1 MGRDGGGRGGA
12 AAPAV
17 ARVHRLRCDGIRF
30 HRTAGLP
37 GTARVRLRAASVRGT
52 GGLAGPSPHRRTVSG
67 LCPRQG
73 RACVAREAASA
84 VPAER
89 STPDRRRPR
98 HHRAPGRPR
107 SAPRSAAAAADLA
120 RGLRA
125 ARRGEGALIG
135 RSAGRGPPRRH
146 APVTGRPTTVRIAAG
161 QGFWGDW
168 LEAPYRQVTGG
179 PVDYLMMDYL
189 AEVTMSILQKQKS
202 RDPSLGYARD
212 FIPLMERILPTVAQ
226 RGIKIT
232 ANAGGVNPQACAQAV
247 AEVARRLRLGGKL
260 RIGVVTGDDL
270 LGRLDGLLAR
280 GHELR
285 NLDTGRPLA
294 DVRDRVVSANAYLG
308 AWPVVDAL
316 RGGADVVVTGRV
328 TDTGLTLAPLIHA
341 FGWRPDAWD
350 LLAAGTVAG
359 HTIECGAQCSGGNCL
374 VDWERIPDLANVGYP
389 IVDAAP
395 DGTFEI
401 FKHPGTGGRISV
413 AGVTEQLVYEMGNPA
428 EYITPD
434 CVADFT
440 TIRLEQKGKDRVRV
454 SGVKG
459 RPATDKLKVS
469 VAYFYGYKAVGT
481 LVYAWPEAYKKAQA
495 ADRILRQRLADLGL
509 KFESVLTEF
518 VGADATHGP
527 LARGARGARGEGA
540 PLDQLPEVQLRIGV
554 RSPDKAAVE
563 RFTREIAPLILNGP
577 PSVTGFAGG
586 RPKPEEIVAYWPA
599 LLDKGMVEPCVEV
612 VEV

>member
-1 MGRDGGGRGGA
+1 VTRGGGGGA
-12 AAPAV
+12 T
-17 ARVHRLRCDGIRF
+17 RQR
-30 HRTAGLP
+30 
-37 GTARVRLRAASVRGT
+37 RG
-52 GGLAGPSPHRRTVSG
+52 RTV
-67 LCPRQG
+67 R
-73 RACVAREAASA
+73 V
-84 VPAER
+84 
-89 STPDRRRPR
+89 
-98 HHRAPGRPR
+98 
-107 SAPRSAAAAADLA
+107 
-120 RGLRA
+120 
-125 ARRGEGALIG
+125 
-135 RSAGRGPPRRH
+135 
-146 APVTGRPTTVRIAAG
+146 AAG

-179 PVDYLMMDYL
+179 AVDYLMMDYL

-202 RDPSLGYARD
+202 RDSTLGYATD
-212 FIPLMERILPTVAQ
+212 FIPLMQRILPTVVE
-226 RGIKIT
+226 RGITVT
-232 ANAGGVNPQACAQAV
+232 ANAGGVNPRACAQAV
-247 AEVARRLRLGGKL
+247 AETARRLRLDGKL
-260 RIGVVTGDDL
+260 RLGVVTGDDL

-294 DVRDRVVSANAYLG
+294 DVRDRVRSANAYLG
-308 AWPVVDAL
+308 AWPVVEAL
-316 RGGADVVVTGRV
+316 RGGARVVITGRV
-328 TDTGLTLAPLIHA
+328 TDTGLTLGPLIHA
-341 FGWRPDAWD
+341 FDWAPDAWD

-374 VDWERIPDLANVGYP
+374 ADWESIPDLANVGYP
-389 IVDAAP
+389 IVEAAP

-401 FKHPGTGGRISV
+401 IKHPATGGRIDV
-413 AGVTEQLVYEMGNPA
+413 AGVTEQLVYEMGDPT

-440 TIRLEQKGKDRVRV
+440 TIQLEQSGKDRVRF
-454 SGVKG
+454 SGIKG

-469 VAYFYGYKAVGT
+469 IAYSYGYKAVGT

-509 KFESVLTEF
+509 KFEAMLTEF

-527 LARGARGARGEGA
+527 LARASA
-540 PLDQLPEVQLRIGV
+540 PLDELPEVQLRIGV
-554 RSPDKAAVE
+554 RARDQAPVD

-599 LLDKGMVEPCVEV
+599 LIDKSLVEPGVEFV
-612 VEV
+612 DV